1 MTDWRAQESA
11 QALQDLRALRENF
24 SLEALRTF
32 VSDRQGSQEMYD
44 HRDAAWRRTSPQE
57 GA

>member
-1 MTDWRAQESA
+1 MTDWRQEESA
-11 QALQDLRALRENF
+11 QAIQDLRALRENF
-24 SLEALRTF
+24 SLEALRSF

-44 HRDAAWRRTSPQE
+44 TRDASWRRTSPQE

>member
-1 MTDWRAQESA
+1 MTDWREQESA
-11 QALQDLRALRENF
+11 QSLQELRALRENF
-24 SLEALRTF
+24 SLEALRAF

-44 HRDAAWRRTSPQE
+44 QRDATWRRTTPQE